1 MNRSPESIGTYTPR
15 RALVEGGLF
24 FIFPDMDMPPSST
37 FKLPSSAFDP
47 PRDDW
52 HASGVRADRQRSFAA
67 IMERRTN
74 LNHQQVSTTTLT
86 RSPNLHQTRR
96 LDTGAQAGGDEVLVG
111 TCGVDSHG
119 VPHAADVVH
128 VAVNGVDAP
137 SCGPHGSPCAT
148 LSYAVNYIANA
159 VQPGDATVD
168 VVIGSGVYGEQAC
181 GAHAHRPLNVSGA
194 GSGVTKVDCGG
205 RQRLLMTNDSLA
217 LSGLTVMGGYAHAA
231 VGFSD
236 VSYGG
241 GAVAAVWP
249 DSHHGAIANLSDL
262 VFLENTAVFTL
273 ERQEGTQAGNLN
285 VGGGAVLILGGG
297 QGPCVTITGCSF
309 INNSVLA
316 SGSVESVRV
325 ESFSSGSESESSG
338 SESESTGSEYSLRF
352 FGGAAY
358 IDLGWW
364 NGEAS
369 ASATVII
376 DHVEVIGNWINCEFP
391 DTGSCSVPQLEEALF
406 GASAIHWQVD

>member
-1 MNRSPESIGTYTPR
+1 
-15 RALVEGGLF
+15 
-24 FIFPDMDMPPSST
+24 MDMPPSST

-52 HASGVRADRQRSFAA
+52 HASGVRADRERSFAA

-74 LNHQQVSTTTLT
+74 LNHRQVSTTTLT

-96 LDTGAQAGGDEVLVG
+96 LDTGAQAGGDEFLVG

-119 VPHAADVVH
+119 VPRAADVVH

-148 LSYAVNYIANA
+148 LSYAVNNIANA
-159 VQPGDATVD
+159 VQPGDAPVD

-181 GAHAHRPLNVSGA
+181 GAHAYRPLNVSGA

-217 LSGLTVMGGYAHAA
+217 LSGLTVMGGYAHAV

-236 VSYGG
+236 VGYGG

-249 DSHHGAIANLSDL
+249 DSHHGAIANLTDL
-262 VFLENTAVFTL
+262 VFLENTAVFT
-273 ERQEGTQAGNLN
+273 ERQEGNVE
-285 VGGGAVLILGGG
+285 VGGGALLILGGG

-325 ESFSSGSESESSG
+325 ESFSSGSESES
-338 SESESTGSEYSLRF
+338 TGSEYSLRL

-358 IDLGWW
+358 IDIGGWDGP
-364 NGEAS
+364 GEAS

-376 DHVEVIGNWINCEFP
+376 DHVEVTGNWVDCGFP
-391 DTGSCSVPQLEEALF
+391 DTGSCSVPREARSQVTRGGHSL
-406 GASAIHWQVD
+406 AS